1 MTSTPHVGQLST
13 TNENFTRMLCEKLK
27 WPVPVRKPGE
37 TDDTFLARRV
47 EHLKVYSPQWASVDL
62 TKLSHDELELAASQI
77 CNAAAD
83 YGQTQIA
90 ERLARERLPS
100 TR

>member
-1 MTSTPHVGQLST
+1 MRASR
-13 TNENFTRMLCEKLK
+13 ECLCETPK
-27 WPVPVRKPGE
+27 WPVPNREPGE

-47 EHLKVYSPQWASVDL
+47 QHLKVYSPQWATVDL

-83 YGQTQIA
+83 NSQSYVA
-90 ERLARERLPS
+90 ERVARKKLAS
-100 TR
+100 MGSKD